1 MATAVTAIA
10 GSTLLIGISSS
21 LRTTDDN
28 MRATIAFGMAEQLMD
43 EIAGSRYAG
52 VGDGPYQVSLG
63 PSLAEAAGGGRQLFD
78 DIDDYHRFTAG
89 PPQDPWGIPLGRGQG
104 DGTARN
110 PNFQVTDGYFD
121 AWRRE
126 AGLPSIRRATLL
138 DVTHEAWRRGDRVA
152 AWPRRFDAVVNANMI
167 HITPWAAAE
176 GLIEGASRYLSDE
189 GFLYFYGP
197 FKRDGAHTADSN
209 AAFDDSLRSRN
220 PEWGVRDTAA
230 VAAVAGRYGFEID
243 QVVEMPANN
252 LSLVLRKKR

>member
-1 MATAVTAIA
+1 MGDAKDHRLDFAATRRNGDAILDVLRPLF
-10 GSTLLIGISSS
+10 GSAPMNVL
-21 LRTTDDN
+21 
-28 MRATIAFGMAEQLMD
+28 
-43 EIAGSRYAG
+43 EIASGSGQHA
-52 VGDGPYQVSLG
+52 VHMASACPNVTWWPTDL
-63 PSLAEAAGGGRQLFD
+63 EADHLLS
-78 DIDDYHRFTAG
+78 I
-89 PPQDPWGIPLGRGQG
+89 
-104 DGTARN
+104 
-110 PNFQVTDGYFD
+110 D

-167 HITPWAAAE
+167 HIAPWAAAE

-252 LSLVLRKKR
+252 LSLVLCKKR